1 MTENQDRINQLLE
14 KLETLLVKQQ
24 VFSVE
29 VREIKEEIYKLKT
42 AQEPTILEKEDLITE
57 ETITEKSV
65 EITKE
70 DVLSD
75 KEVQQSK
82 TVTEPPRVVIKKA
95 TKPPKIKSDLEKFI
109 GENLINKIGIA
120 ITVIGVAI
128 GAKYSIEHD
137 LISPLTR
144 IILGYLVGLG
154 LIGFGIKLKK
164 KYDDFSAVLVSGAM
178 AIMYFITFAAYN
190 FYGLIPQSFA
200 FILMLLF
207 TAFTVVAAINYN
219 KQVIAHIG
227 LVGAYAVPFLLSED
241 SGRVEILFT
250 YMAIINI
257 GILLISFRKY
267 WKPLYYSAFVMT
279 WIIYFSWYF
288 FEYYADEH
296 FRLALIFLA
305 LFFAIFYLTFLAY
318 KVLKKEKFG
327 TQDILLLLSNSF
339 IFYGV
344 GYAILSYHRIGEQL
358 LGLFTLCNAVIH
370 FIVSVIIYKK
380 KLADRNLLHLI
391 SGLVLVFITIAIPV
405 QLDGNWVT
413 LLWAGEAALLFWIG
427 RTKNVPIYE
436 KLSYPL
442 MILAVFSIIHDWSSV
457 YDHYSPDYPESRITP
472 IFNINFLSSLLFILA
487 FAFINFLNQNKK
499 YPPPLALKKGFF
511 KVISFAAP
519 AILLFVLY
527 YAFKIEIET
536 YWNQL
541 FTDSAITI
549 NRNGAST
556 YPVNEYNYDLR
567 TYKNIWIINYTL
579 LFLALVSFVNIK
591 KIKSQTLGALNLAVN
606 ILVIL
611 LFLSEGLLELSEL
624 RHSYLNEATT
634 KYYQTSAL
642 YIGMRYISFAFLALL
657 LFACYRYIRQKFM
670 KVNFDVPFNIL
681 LHISILWIA
690 SSELLNWM
698 DIAASTQ
705 SDKLGLSILWGAY
718 SLLLIGLGI
727 WKKRKYLR
735 ISAIAL
741 FAVTL
746 LKLFLYD
753 IAHLST
759 ISKTIVL
766 VSLGVILLLISFL
779 YNKYKDLI
787 SDEAEN

>member
-1 MTENQDRINQLLE
+1 MIENEDRINQLLE
-14 KLETLLVKQQ
+14 KLETLLAKQQ
-24 VFSVE
+24 LFSVE

-42 AQEPTILEKEDLITE
+42 SQEPTTVEKENLITQ
-57 ETITEKSV
+57 ETLTEKST

-70 DVLSD
+70 DVLAD
-75 KEVQQSK
+75 KEVQQTE
-82 TVTEPPRVVIKKA
+82 TVSEPPKQLAKKA
-95 TKPPKIKSDLEKFI
+95 IKQPKVKSDLEKFI

-164 KYDDFSAVLVSGAM
+164 KYEDFSAVLVSGAM
-178 AIMYFITFAAYN
+178 AIMYFITFAAYD
-190 FYGLIPQSFA
+190 FYDLIPQTFA
-200 FILMLLF
+200 FILMLLL

-227 LVGAYAVPFLLSED
+227 LVGAYAVPFLLSEN
-241 SGRVEILFT
+241 SGRVDILFS
-250 YMAIINI
+250 YMAITNI
-257 GILLISFRKY
+257 GILFISFKKY
-267 WKPLYYSAFVMT
+267 WKALYISAFVMT

-288 FEYYADEH
+288 FDYYPDVH

-305 LFFAIFYLTFLAY
+305 LFFAIFYLTFLSY

-327 TQDILLLLSNSF
+327 KQDILLLLSNSF

-344 GYAILSYHRIGEQL
+344 GYAILSNHSIGEQL

-370 FIVSVIIYKK
+370 FVVSVIIYKK
-380 KLADRNLLHLI
+380 KLADQNLLRLI

-442 MILAVFSIIHDWSSV
+442 MILALFSIIHDWSTL
-457 YDHYSPDYPESRITP
+457 YGYYNPDFPESKITP
-472 IFNINFLSSLLFILA
+472 IFNINFLSSLLFIVA
-487 FAFINFLNQNKK
+487 FGFINFINRNKNYSEPK
-499 YPPPLALKKGFF
+499 ALQKGFF
-511 KVISFAAP
+511 KIISYAAP
-519 AILLFVLY
+519 AILLFVIY

-541 FTDSAITI
+541 YTDSAIVI
-549 NRNGAST
+549 NRDGEST
-556 YPVNEYNYDLR
+556 YPINEYNYDLR

-579 LFLALVSFVNIK
+579 LFLTIVSFINIK
-591 KIKSQTLGALNLAVN
+591 KIKNQMLGALNLAVN
-606 ILVIL
+606 ILAIL
-611 LFLSEGLLELSEL
+611 LFLSEALYELSEL
-624 RHSYLNEATT
+624 RHSYLNEATA
-634 KYYQTSAL
+634 KYYQTSEL
-642 YIGMRYISFAFLALL
+642 NIGMRYISFAFLALL
-657 LFACYRYIRQKFM
+657 LFAFYHYIRQKFM
-670 KVNFDVPFNIL
+670 KVNFNVPFTIL

-690 SSELLNWM
+690 SSELLHWM
-698 DIAASTQ
+698 DMAASTQ

-727 WKKRKYLR
+727 WKKKKYLR
-735 ISAIAL
+735 ISAIIL

-753 IAHLST
+753 IAHLPT

-766 VSLGVILLLISFL
+766 VSLGIILLFISFL

-787 SDEAEN
+787 SDETEN